1 MCSHL
6 YAASELY
13 NLSLIPQNKVKAKKF
28 VFRVAKSKKSLLDKT
43 QQLVV
48 ESIALNKRTVRNNEL
63 ISQSNVEAVVEPVQP
78 KVTRSLVNA
87 VTKKTPKQAAAT
99 ATNHSVVQTS
109 QATYFDLSKATPAQN
124 VNSWWPHQQHT
135 MSHQQHATSQQ
146 VYMTQQTYFSTQ
158 PSLSTQTALEDIL
171 NSIQVPV
178 KIGDKYTRKKK

>member
-1 MCSHL
+1 MNILLSYYIKSDVHTMINIQNALVIITSITCTCRYYFCYAMCSHL

-87 VTKKTPKQAAAT
+87 VTKKNT
-99 ATNHSVVQTS
+99 
-109 QATYFDLSKATPAQN
+109 
-124 VNSWWPHQQHT
+124 
-135 MSHQQHATSQQ
+135 
-146 VYMTQQTYFSTQ
+146 
-158 PSLSTQTALEDIL
+158 
-171 NSIQVPV
+171 
-178 KIGDKYTRKKK
+178 